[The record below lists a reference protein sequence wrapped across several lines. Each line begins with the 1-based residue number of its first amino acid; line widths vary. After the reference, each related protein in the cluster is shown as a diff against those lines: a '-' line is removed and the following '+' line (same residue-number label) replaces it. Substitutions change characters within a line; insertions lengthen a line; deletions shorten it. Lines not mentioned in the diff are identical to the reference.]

1 MKKVILSMALIATMI
16 TACKN
21 NNEKE
26 ANTSEAKE
34 VAATYSNSA
43 EKFSVNNTESSL
55 KWTAYKIGATHF
67 GHVGIASGNMMVKEG
82 KIESGEFTIDLSTL
96 SAEDSEK
103 EYNEKLSGHLKSP
116 DFFDV
121 EKHKNAIFTITSV
134 NTIAADS
141 AIVSGNLNIKDSTN
155 NIEIP
160 VKYTIENGKLKAASK
175 FSIDRSKWG
184 LTYQPAEKIKLKD
197 KFIKDNID
205 FELNLTA
212 DKK

>member
-1 MKKVILSMALIATMI
+1 MALVATMI
-16 TACKN
+16 AACKN

-34 VAATYSNSA
+34 VASTDSNSA
-43 EKFSVNNTESSL
+43 EKFSVNTTESSL
-55 KWTAYKIGATHF
+55 KWTAYKVGASHF
-67 GHVGIASGNMMVKEG
+67 GHVGITSGDVMVKEG
-82 KIESGEFTIDLSTL
+82 KIESGEFQISLETL
-96 SAEDSEK
+96 TAEDSEK

-121 EKHKNAIFTITSV
+121 EKHKNAVFAITSV
-134 NTIAADS
+134 NSISGDS
-141 AIVSGNLNIKDSTN
+141 AIISGNLTIKDSTN

-160 VKYTIENGKLKAASK
+160 TKYIIENGKLKANAK

-184 LTYQPAEKIKLKD
+184 LTYQPADKIKLKD

-205 FELNLTA
+205 FELNLSA

>member
-1 MKKVILSMALIATMI
+1 MKKVILSMALVATMI
-16 TACKN
+16 AACKS

-34 VAATYSNSA
+34 VATTDSNAA
-43 EKFSVNNTESSL
+43 EKFSVNSTESSL
-55 KWTAYKIGATHF
+55 KWNAYKIGASHN
-67 GHVGIASGNMMVKEG
+67 GHVTISGGDVMLKEG
-82 KIESGEFTIDLSTL
+82 KIETGEFTIDLSTL
-96 SAEDSEK
+96 TAEDSEK
-103 EYNEKLSGHLKSP
+103 EYNDKLSGHLKSP

-121 EKHKNAIFTITSV
+121 EKHKNATFAITSV
-134 NTIAADS
+134 NTITADS
-141 AIVSGNLNIKDSTN
+141 AVISGNLTIKDSTN

-160 VKYTIENGKLKAASK
+160 VKYTIENNKLKAAAK

-184 LTYQPAEKIKLKD
+184 LTYQPADKIKLKD